1 MPPPRSI
8 CLSTCPARPLAISNG
23 GSSPYSPPPP
33 PPPPHPPP
41 PPPPPAPPFMSLKQI
56 FHSTCSSSDPL
67 LSLRPY
73 PILKQTFHF
82 TCSSFTEFQKFFWI
96 NIYSIVY
103 TCKKRIPSVDVS
115 DSDDD
120 RNGLLICALVDLL
133 GNRAGLQ
140 GLFED

>member
-23 GSSPYSPPPP
+23 GSSLHSPPPP
-33 PPPPHPPP
+33 PP
-41 PPPPPAPPFMSLKQI
+41 PPFMSLKQI

-67 LSLRPY
+67 LSPRPY